1 MFTECEVSHVEKH
14 PTQHGY
20 LVFFKWRGSNAE
32 AFNLSSTQSLMWVHA
47 NKCVFLGAGSLGT
60 SEMLL
65 RSKQNG
71 LRMSDKVG
79 LGISGNGDML
89 SFG

>member
-14 PTQHGY
+14 PAQQDY
-20 LVFFKWRGSNAE
+20 LVFFNWRRSNAE
-32 AFNLSSTQSLMWVHA
+32 AFNIPSTQSLMWAHA
-47 NKCVFLGAGSLGT
+47 TKCVFLGAGSLGT
-60 SEMLL
+60 SNIR

-71 LRMSDKVG
+71 LKMSDKVG